1 MHELSADLYDEFFYL
16 KFNDGV
22 NIRQAISELQATY
35 GLSEEQLQTNVMLL
49 ALMGQSDDTTVLEIY
64 ITAIVLF
71 ILVSMAGIFMIASSF
86 NMSILERTQFFG
98 MLRCLGATKSKS
110 KDIFV

>member
-1 MHELSADLYDEFFYL
+1 
-16 KFNDGV
+16 
-22 NIRQAISELQATY
+22 
-35 GLSEEQLQTNVMLL
+35 MLL

-86 NMSILERTQFFG
+86 NMSILERTQFLECFG
-98 MLRCLGATKSKS
+98 ALGLPKSKS
-110 KDIFV
+110 KDTFV